1 MRAFSP
7 VCPDKGLLHQ
17 SFAFEKKVFLIGE
30 RLDQNGKS
38 SRSPCAKDVG
48 ENLIADDGRLR
59 WRGAEM
65 PAGGKH
71 CPWRRLPASI
81 DNKGGERLAE
91 ALYAL
96 SAVVRRDSN
105 ENSAVKQGTDP
116 CQNLFCRLRY
126 SIGDKGIVDVEYN
139 GADPSG
145 S

>member
-38 SRSPCAKDVG
+38 SRPPCAKDVG
-48 ENLIADDGRLR
+48 ENLIADDGCLR